1 MWRRCVGS
9 KGCLLLSESTIQKD
23 LCFGSVFMVAG
34 ARNRRYLHL
43 NFANMEDL
51 HGYRAGLDL
60 SSRLST
66 LMLYHLHPSI
76 TARYPARGPWN
87 FPLQISSTR
96 LEAPLNLRYNNTL

>member
-43 NFANMEDL
+43 NFVNV
-51 HGYRAGLDL
+51 
-60 SSRLST
+60 
-66 LMLYHLHPSI
+66 
-76 TARYPARGPWN
+76 
-87 FPLQISSTR
+87 
-96 LEAPLNLRYNNTL
+96 